1 MNSTQNSQLVDT
13 IAKQFYVPRGAF
25 LEYRVALQVMMLPDQ
40 LFQQL
45 FVQLALELNASPA
58 ELTKIFFD
66 QIVMKH
72 LVTSSNYIDLSLKL
86 DVKEPRFK
94 QNTSRTQ
101 SVTSLEFQNRFAA
114 ALVDALAFAQGKVTI
129 FQDNAQ
135 LCKAVNQHLMQNG
148 QVEFW
153 KKVGKTITEKNGQ
166 QLRDYYQKSFLRLMY
181 QECISGQDKQLLCK
195 LIDQMEGQK
204 PSVIADRFF
213 EAVGAEKYF
222 KRNIIMYVVNR
233 KQK

>member
-45 FVQLALELNASPA
+45 FVQLALEFNASPA

-66 QIVMKH
+66 QIVMKY
-72 LVTSSNYIDLSLKL
+72 LVNQSSSLDLSLKL
-86 DVKEPRFK
+86 GVKELRFK

-101 SVTSLEFQNRFAA
+101 SVTSLEFQNRFAD
-114 ALVDALAFAQGKVTI
+114 ALVDALASAQGKVTM
-129 FQDNAQ
+129 FEDNAQ
-135 LCKAVNQHLMQNG
+135 LCKAVNKHFMQNG

-153 KKVGKTITEKNGQ
+153 KKVGKKITEKNGQ

-181 QECISGQDKQLLCK
+181 QECISGQDKVLLCK